1 MLLLSRAAVLQLA
14 QPPQLLLSS
23 AAAGRVLHS
32 SASPRVSCSVSAFP
46 PPAAATWTVC
56 WGGDTGLCTS
66 EEVQVDICLYLS
78 ISLSIYVLCIYC
90 PPAKVSRNTSGPPV
104 TLVSTS
110 LQLSSYNSSEV
121 RVRCS
126 ASNYLGSNTSDSL
139 TFTVVGSSRYVLC
152 SLLTT
157 SLISDVIND
166 A

>member
-1 MLLLSRAAVLQLA
+1 M
-14 QPPQLLLSS
+14 
-23 AAAGRVLHS
+23 
-32 SASPRVSCSVSAFP
+32 
-46 PPAAATWTVC
+46 
-56 WGGDTGLCTS
+56 
-66 EEVQVDICLYLS
+66 
-78 ISLSIYVLCIYC
+78 
-90 PPAKVSRNTSGPPV
+90 SRNTSGPPV

-126 ASNYLGSNTSDSL
+126 ASNYLGSNTSDTL
-139 TFTVVGSSRYVLC
+139 TFTVVGSSRHVLC